1 MNTSGADI
9 ISVEQA
15 GTLAGLFRERCKR
28 SPDATAYIQYD
39 DTEADWKTFSWRETA
54 DDVSRWQQALLKE
67 GLEAGDRVALML
79 RNRREWVIL
88 DQAALGLGLV
98 TVPIFPNDRADNVA
112 YILNH
117 AEARLLL
124 IEGQDQWQELQT
136 VEDQLAGLTRIVSL
150 YPVDSDP
157 KPLLVHAGDWLPSG
171 SFELITEDSD
181 LDDLATIVYTSG
193 TTGRPKGVM
202 LSHRNILWN
211 ARAALDVTAFY
222 PHDLFLSFLPLSHTL
237 ERTAGYYL
245 PIMAGSAVAYARS
258 IPQLA
263 EDLLAVKPT
272 ILMSVPRIFERVYGK
287 IHAKLEEGPAFARF
301 LFAKAEDIG
310 WRRFL
315 HQQKRGG
322 WSPGFL
328 LWPLLEKLVAHK
340 IKQKLGGRLRFAVCG
355 GAALTNRVA
364 QLFIGLGI
372 PIAQGYGLTE
382 TSPIISVNSLEQ
394 NIPAS
399 VGKPL
404 AGVEVRI
411 GANDELLT
419 RSPSLMLGYWK
430 DSEATA
436 KTIDDEGWLYTG
448 DQVRMEDGHIF
459 ITGRLKEV
467 IVLSSGEKVPPGD
480 MEMAIGLDGLFDQI
494 LVVGEGRPFLTALA
508 VLDRDRYA
516 KLAAELDLDAADPK
530 TRNAPGLK
538 KVLIERIGGHLH
550 RFPGYARIV
559 DIAVVDE
566 PWSIENGLMTPT
578 MKLRRN
584 RILERHASDVDRL
597 YEGH

>member
-1 MNTSGADI
+1 MNTSGTDI
-9 ISVEQA
+9 ISSERA

-39 DTEADWKTFSWRETA
+39 DTEEDWKTFSWRETA

-79 RNRREWVIL
+79 RNRREWVIF

-117 AEARLLL
+117 ADARLLL

-136 VEDQLAGLTRIVSL
+136 VADQLTGLTRIVSL
-150 YPVDSDP
+150 IPVDSAP
-157 KPLLVHAGDWLPSG
+157 WPLFVTAGDWLPRG
-171 SFELITEDSD
+171 SFELITKDSNVD
-181 LDDLATIVYTSG
+181 ALATIVYTSG

-211 ARAALDVTAFY
+211 VSAALNVIAIY
-222 PHDLFLSFLPLSHTL
+222 PQDLFLSFLPLSHTL

-245 PIMAGSAVAYARS
+245 PIMAGSGVAYARS

-263 EDLLAVKPT
+263 DDFLSVKPT
-272 ILMSVPRIFERVYGK
+272 ILISVPRIFERVYGK
-287 IHAKLEEGPAFARF
+287 IQAKLEEGPALARF
-301 LFAKAEDIG
+301 LFTSAEDIG

-315 HQQKRGG
+315 HQQKREA
-322 WSPGFL
+322 WSPQFL
-328 LWPLLEKLVAHK
+328 LWPLFDKLVAHK

-355 GAALTNRVA
+355 GAALTNGVA
-364 QLFIGLGI
+364 RLFVGLGI
-372 PIAQGYGLTE
+372 PIVQGYGLTE
-382 TSPIISVNSLEQ
+382 TSPIISANTLAE
-394 NIPAS
+394 NIPSS

-404 AGVEVRI
+404 PGVEVRI

-419 RSPSLMLGYWK
+419 RSPSVMLGYWK
-430 DSEATA
+430 NPDATA
-436 KTIDDEGWLYTG
+436 TTIDDEGWLYTG
-448 DQVRMEDGHIF
+448 DQVRMEGGHIF
-459 ITGRLKEV
+459 ITGRLKEI
-467 IVLSSGEKVPPGD
+467 IVLSSGEKAPPGD
-480 MEMAIGLDGLFDQI
+480 MEMTISLDGLFEQI

-508 VLDRDRYA
+508 VLDPDRYA
-516 KLAAELDLDAADPK
+516 KLAADLGLDAADSK
-530 TRNAPGLK
+530 TRNDPVLK
-538 KVLIERIGGHLH
+538 KVLIECIGGHLH
-550 RFPGYARIV
+550 RFPGYARII

-584 RILERHASDVDRL
+584 RILERHASDVEQL